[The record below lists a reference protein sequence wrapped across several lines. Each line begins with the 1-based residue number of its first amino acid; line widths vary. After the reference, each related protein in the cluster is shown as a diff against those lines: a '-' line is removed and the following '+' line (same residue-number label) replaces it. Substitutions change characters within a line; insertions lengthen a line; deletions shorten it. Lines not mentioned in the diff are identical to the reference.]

1 MVTLDQALDAAMQL
15 PPDQQEMLIQ
25 ILHNR
30 RIESRR
36 EEIAQNAKTS
46 IAEFH
51 SGQLKP
57 LTAEE
62 AIAELRQSLNDVEAQ

>member
-15 PPDQQEMLIQ
+15 PSEQQEMLIQ
-25 ILHNR
+25 ILQNR
-30 RIESRR
+30 RIESQR

-46 IAEFH
+46 IAAFH

-57 LTAEE
+57 HSAEK
-62 AIAELRQSLNDVEAQ
+62 AIFELRQSLNEVKE